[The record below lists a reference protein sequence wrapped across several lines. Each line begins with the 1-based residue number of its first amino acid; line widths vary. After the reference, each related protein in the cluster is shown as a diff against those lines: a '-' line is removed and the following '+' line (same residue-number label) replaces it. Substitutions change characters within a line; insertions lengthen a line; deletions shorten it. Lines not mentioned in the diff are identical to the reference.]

1 MARREHERKVE
12 ERMARGRLAR
22 RQGDVA
28 GDLSRLQGK
37 SRNDL
42 VPDHER
48 AASSPLGARRME
60 KEKRR

>member
-1 MARREHERKVE
+1 MAGREHERRVE
-12 ERMARGRLAR
+12 EQMARGRLAR

-28 GDLSRLQGK
+28 GDFSRLQGR
-37 SRNDL
+37 SRNDV